1 MAIIEAIE
9 TVYLEA
15 DAASVTFDSVAGYE
29 HLQLRFSF
37 GSDVPSGDW
46 KSLTLQ
52 FNDDTGSNYTY
63 VQMYAYGT
71 SKTWFGSNSTNTRN
85 GWMSTYDDESVA
97 DTYGY
102 GGGVLIIP
110 DYLNANKNTACL
122 EAGGVNNQGGANR
135 GMQGTSWGLWDDTAA
150 VTKIKIT
157 PQDDS
162 WLRGTVF
169 SLYGIKSS

>member
-9 TVYLEA
+9 TIRLEA
-15 DAASVTFDSVAGYE
+15 DAASVTFDSMAGYE
-29 HLQLRFSF
+29 HLRLHYSAA
-37 GSDVPSGDW
+37 SDTTGGDW

-52 FNDDTGSNYTY
+52 FNDDTASNYHFRQLY
-63 VQMYAYGT
+63 VYG
-71 SKTWFGSNSTNTRN
+71 SSQGSFGSTNDTTRN
-85 GWMSTYDDESVA
+85 GWMSTYQSNSTA
-97 DTYGY
+97 PTSY
-102 GGGVLIIP
+102 GGGVLMIP

-122 EAGGVNNQGGANR
+122 ETGGVNNKVGADR
-135 GMQGTSWGLWDDTAA
+135 GIQGTSWGLWDDTAA
-150 VTKIKIT
+150 ITKIKIT

>member
-9 TVYLEA
+9 TVHLEA

-37 GSDVPSGDW
+37 ASDTTGGDW

-52 FNDDTGSNYTY
+52 FNDDTASNYTY
-63 VQMYAYGT
+63 RQMYAYGS
-71 SKTWFGSNSTNTRN
+71 SKAAFGSNGANTRN
-85 GWMSTYDDESVA
+85 GWMSTYQSNSVA
-97 DTYGY
+97 PASY
-102 GGGVLIIP
+102 GGGVLMIP

-122 EAGGVNNQGGANR
+122 EAGGVNNRSGASR

-150 VTKIKIT
+150 ITKIKIT
-157 PQDDS
+157 PQNDS